1 MANGRDIDKMKK
13 VGAFVTVEFKR
24 KLELVAKQ
32 RGISV
37 SDLIRDLLAEEL
49 GEQGNISSQK
59 MNLETVEPRQKPE
72 AIPESEPAVTF
83 LSLDI

>member
-59 MNLETVEPRQKPE
+59 MNLETVEPRQTPE
-72 AIPESEPAVTF
+72 AMPESEPAVTF